1 MQNRTSGLF
10 AISLAVVL
18 TACSGGGGADDPTSG
33 RIDDQVVIDPD
44 AVAAARE
51 QAEVTAAP
59 ATVAAPDPVTTATP
73 TSDGSGDAAASPD
86 ATAPTTLP
94 VAEAEEDEL
103 DSLLNSLTV
112 FNDCLSADGF
122 EFIGAP
128 GIDGATA
135 DQFEEPYLASL
146 GKCATASNVVEALE
160 NFGAAQENRTPEEI
174 AAFNFGLP
182 VFRDCMIGRGWTV
195 GELVP
200 DERGALTFGNALTP
214 PAGTDGFGTDDVAEC
229 RLEAEQYVADNYEP
243 EATSGG

>member
-1 MQNRTSGLF
+1 MITLV
-10 AISLAVVL
+10 ITTLA
-18 TACSGGGGADDPTSG
+18 ACSGGGSDDAATG
-33 RIDDQVVIDPD
+33 QIDDQVVIDPAD
-44 AVAAARE
+44 VAAARE

-59 ATVAAPDPVTTATP
+59 ATVVPAAPATTAPATDGSVAPDPVAATTV
-73 TSDGSGDAAASPD
+73 
-86 ATAPTTLP
+86 P

-146 GKCATASNVVEALE
+146 GKCATSSNVVEALE

-182 VFRDCMIGRGWTV
+182 VFRECMIGRGWTV